1 MPAAPLVRIFTAPRV
16 YIQGPGVLDQLGEA
30 AARLGTRPA
39 VVADA
44 EVLERLLPR
53 FAAALGASAPR
64 QAFSGF
70 VTRQTIQALADAI
83 GEADVVVAAGG
94 GRAIDAGKAV
104 SIVLGARLVVAPTIA
119 SSDAAT
125 SRGAVIHDADDD
137 FVAVDR
143 LAFNPDVVLVDT
155 AVIARAPA
163 RFLRWGIGDALSK
176 VFEATACQAAGG
188 RNAHGAAAPIAAMAL
203 AQACYDTLRRDALA
217 ALQAVDRGE
226 PDQALENVVE
236 AALLL
241 SGLGFE
247 SGGLSIAHTVALALA
262 SHPATRRS
270 AHGEQV
276 GYGLL
281 VQLALD
287 PDGGGRLDDI
297 WGFLGE
303 VGLPRT
309 LAELTEDGSSV
320 PLVEALAELA
330 ANGLW
335 VRSYPADLDKAALAA
350 AIEGVEQIRPAGPG
364 GPGARP

>member
-1 MPAAPLVRIFTAPRV
+1 MAASPPVRIFTSPRA
-16 YIQGPGVLDQLGEA
+16 YIQGPGVLDRLGEVT
-30 AARLGTRPA
+30 ARLGTTPA

-44 EVLERLLPR
+44 EVLERLRPR
-53 FAAALGASAPR
+53 FAAELGASATLL
-64 QAFSGF
+64 AFSGF
-70 VTRQTIQALADAI
+70 VTRQTVQALTDAI
-83 GEADVVVAAGG
+83 GSADVVVAAGG

-104 SIVLGARLVVAPTIA
+104 SIALGAHLVVLPTIA

-143 LAFNPDVVLVDT
+143 LPFNPDVVLVDT
-155 AVIARAPA
+155 AVIAQAPA

-188 RNAHGAAAPIAAMAL
+188 HNAHGAAAPIAAMTL
-203 AQACYDTLRRDALA
+203 AQACYDTLRRDARA
-217 ALQAVDRGE
+217 ALEAVDRGQ
-226 PDQALENVVE
+226 PDLALENVVE

-247 SGGLSIAHTVALALA
+247 SGGLSIAHTLALALA
-262 SHPATRRS
+262 AHPATRRA

-287 PDGGGRLDDI
+287 PDCADQLRDI

-309 LAELTEDGSSV
+309 LGELATESF
-320 PLVEALAELA
+320 EAPVINTLAELA
-330 ANGLW
+330 TKGLW
-335 VRSYPADLDKAALAA
+335 LRNYPVDLDKAALAA
-350 AIEGVEQIRPAGPG
+350 AIERVEQFRWAGPG
-364 GPGARP
+364 APGVRP

>member
-1 MPAAPLVRIFTAPRV
+1 MAAPPPVRIFSAPRL
-16 YIQGPGVLDQLGEA
+16 YIQGPGVLAQLGEVS
-30 AARLGTRPA
+30 ARLGTRPA

-53 FAAALGASAPR
+53 FAAALGASTPML
-64 QAFSGF
+64 AFSGF
-70 VTRQTIQALADAI
+70 VTRQTIQALADAV
-83 GEADVVVAAGG
+83 GGADVVVAAGG

-104 SIVLGARLVVAPTIA
+104 SIKLGARLVVLPTIA

-155 AVIARAPA
+155 AVIAQAPA

-188 RNAHGAAAPIAAMAL
+188 RNAHGAAAPIAALAL
-203 AQACYDTLRRDALA
+203 AHACYDTLRRDAIA
-217 ALQAVDRGE
+217 ALDAVERGQ

-247 SGGLSIAHTVALALA
+247 SGGLSVAHTVALTLA
-262 SHPATRRS
+262 SHPATRRA

-287 PDGGGRLDDI
+287 PQGAGRLEDI
-297 WGFLGE
+297 WEFLGE

-309 LAELTEDGSSV
+309 LAELTVEGSKV
-320 PLVEALAELA
+320 PLVEALSKLA
-330 ANGLW
+330 AEGLW
-335 VRSYPADLDKAALAA
+335 IGNYPAALDQAALAA
-350 AIEGVEQIRPAGPG
+350 AFDRVEQIRPAGPDEQ
-364 GPGARP
+364 GARR